1 MTGMTHPPKLD
12 VEFIGSFT
20 DAQQCPL
27 IEAPE
32 YAFIGR
38 SNVGKSSMINYL
50 TGHAELARTSKKPGK
65 TQTINLFRVSETP
78 AWILADLPGY
88 GYARVSKTQRSA
100 WSGMISK
107 YVLYRKN
114 LMNLFLLIDLR
125 VAPQEADLAFMRS
138 LGEHEVPF
146 CLLFTKSD
154 QLKPAEA
161 DKALQA
167 YRSTL
172 LGEWESLPPHIV
184 TSSVKRKG
192 REEILAL
199 ISAMNAIFT
208 EQLRP

>member
-1 MTGMTHPPKLD
+1 MTQPPKLD

-20 DAQQCPL
+20 DAEQCPL

-100 WSGMISK
+100 WTGMIGK

-114 LMNLFLLIDLR
+114 LMNLFLLLDLR
-125 VAPQEADLAFMRS
+125 VAPQEADMAFMRF
-138 LGEHEVPF
+138 LGKHEVPF

-161 DKALQA
+161 DKALDD
-167 YRSTL
+167 YRSAL
-172 LGEWESLPPHIV
+172 LREWESLPPYIV
-184 TSSVKRKG
+184 TSSLKRKG
-192 REEILAL
+192 REEILQL
-199 ISAMNAIFT
+199 ISGMNAIFT
-208 EQLRP
+208 EQPRP